1 MQRFKIE
8 DISTYR
14 SELMGFAIL
23 WIMSFH
29 FEFIQIFPVHFLTQF
44 GYAGVEIFMVVSGL
58 GLYYSLEKDNN
69 VIHFYK
75 RRFFRIIPIYYLL
88 GIADSIIVYKDNL
101 ITYLFRYSTI
111 GYWID
116 SYYGDWYIPSLM
128 MLYFFAPIIKKIVD
142 KEDKVFLTIFI
153 VIILSIVLLLGIYYN
168 YIDRPHYFFI
178 YRIPAFVFGM
188 QCALWIKKRKG
199 LKPFTILAVIGIL
212 FFVFLYSQ
220 CNIIYYYRFSSFL
233 FLSPIILLFLTIL
246 FKHNPC
252 KINLPMAAIGKA
264 SLEIYLIQGFIY
276 HLYIYN
282 IISISKS
289 LHDIIAVLFII
300 ISSIGGIFVHKLY
313 SRIESIFLTHRP

>member
-116 SYYGDWYIPSLM
+116 SYYGD
-128 MLYFFAPIIKKIVD
+128 
-142 KEDKVFLTIFI
+142 
-153 VIILSIVLLLGIYYN
+153 
-168 YIDRPHYFFI
+168 
-178 YRIPAFVFGM
+178 
-188 QCALWIKKRKG
+188 
-199 LKPFTILAVIGIL
+199 
-212 FFVFLYSQ
+212 
-220 CNIIYYYRFSSFL
+220 
-233 FLSPIILLFLTIL
+233 
-246 FKHNPC
+246 
-252 KINLPMAAIGKA
+252 
-264 SLEIYLIQGFIY
+264 
-276 HLYIYN
+276 
-282 IISISKS
+282 
-289 LHDIIAVLFII
+289 
-300 ISSIGGIFVHKLY
+300 
-313 SRIESIFLTHRP
+313 